1 MKCAADNKSLIQS
14 IREQE
19 RELATK
25 VFMIWTATSAFDK
38 CGLCENT
45 VAKLLDGIMYYADS
59 MNRDYI
65 DIKDLQDALK
75 NEHGFEIEF
84 YKRGR

>member
-14 IREQE
+14 VREQE
-19 RELATK
+19 RELATRF
-25 VFMIWTATSAFDK
+25 FMVLTATSAFDK

-59 MNRDYI
+59 VNRDYI

-84 YKRGR
+84 RKN

>member
-1 MKCAADNKSLIQS
+1 MKCVADNKSLIQS

-25 VFMIWTATSAFDK
+25 VFMIWAATSAFDK

-75 NEHGFEIEF
+75 REHGLEIEF
-84 YKRGR
+84 FKKR

>member
-1 MKCAADNKSLIQS
+1 MKCAAENKSLIQS

-75 NEHGFEIEF
+75 REHGLEIEF
-84 YKRGR
+84 YKN

>member
-19 RELATK
+19 REFATK
-25 VFMIWTATSAFDK
+25 VFMIWAATSAFDK

-45 VAKLLDGIMYYADS
+45 VQSFLTA
-59 MNRDYI
+59 
-65 DIKDLQDALK
+65 
-75 NEHGFEIEF
+75 
-84 YKRGR
+84 